1 MPCVK
6 KWEIKMTYKEAV
18 NYLNETAGFA
28 KKNKLEHIKYLMECL
43 GNPQREIRF
52 VHVAGTNG
60 KGSVCAFLEAFL
72 LEKGWTTGVFSS
84 PHLVSVNER
93 IRLNGQDVSDELFA
107 KACSRVK
114 DAVEEDL
121 KKGGTHPSFFEFL
134 FLMALIIFQE
144 IKPDCC
150 IIETGMGGR
159 YDATNLLDPEIS
171 VITSIS
177 MDHMEFL
184 GNTLK
189 EIAFHKAG
197 IIKPGKQVLSCG
209 QEEEVMQVIR
219 DEAGKKQALLEVV
232 SEDNLN
238 FNEKPGKYIDF
249 LNSNAYDRKRV
260 AGDFQKENIS
270 LAIRAAQLLSGSL
283 SDEKIVNGL
292 RHLVLPGRMEE
303 VLPRVFVDVAHNM
316 QGIEAFCRT
325 AERQFAGMKKRI
337 LFAASH
343 KNEEDYMRARLRNL
357 SKTEWFCQIGIEGRR
372 IDQQEFMSAFE
383 QLIKDRDEDTVCF
396 IVGSFYLAGITKK
409 CKIRRK

>member
-1 MPCVK
+1 MPYAK
-6 KWEIKMTYKEAV
+6 KWEIKMTYEEAV
-18 NYLNETAGFA
+18 NYLNQTACFA
-28 KKNKLEHIKYLMECL
+28 KKNKLEHIKYLMERL
-43 GNPQREIRF
+43 GNPQKEIRF

-72 LEKGWTTGVFSS
+72 QEKSWTTGVFSS

-93 IRLNGQDVSDELFA
+93 IRLNGQDVSGRLFA
-107 KACSRVK
+107 KACGIVK
-114 DAVEEDL
+114 QAVEEDI
-121 KKGGTHPSFFEFL
+121 KQGGVHPSFFEFL
-134 FLMALIIFQE
+134 FLMALIIFHE
-144 IKPDCC
+144 TKPDCC

-159 YDATNLLDPEIS
+159 YDATNLLNPEIS

-184 GNTLK
+184 GNTLE
-189 EIAFHKAG
+189 EIASHKAG
-197 IIKPGKQVLSCG
+197 IIKPGKRVLSCG
-209 QEEEVMQVIR
+209 QEKEVMQVIR
-219 DEAGKKQALLEVV
+219 EEADKKYALLEVV

-249 LNSNAYDRKRV
+249 LNSNAYDRKRI

-270 LAIRAAQLLSGSL
+270 LAIRAAELLAGSL
-283 SDEKIVNGL
+283 SDEMILNGL
-292 RHLVLPGRMEE
+292 GHLVLPGRMEE
-303 VLPRVFVDVAHNM
+303 VLPCVYIDVAHNM

-325 AERQFAGMKKRI
+325 VEKQFAGKKKRI

-343 KNEEDYMRARLRNL
+343 KNEEDYMRARLGTL
-357 SKTEWFCQIGIEGRR
+357 SQTEWFCQIGIDKRR
-372 IDQQEFMSAFE
+372 IDEQEFASAFE

-409 CKIRRK
+409 CI